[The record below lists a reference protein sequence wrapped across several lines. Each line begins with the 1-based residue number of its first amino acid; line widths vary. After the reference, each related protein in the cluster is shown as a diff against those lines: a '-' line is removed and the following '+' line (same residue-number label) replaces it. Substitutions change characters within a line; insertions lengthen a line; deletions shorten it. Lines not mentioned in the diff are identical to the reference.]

1 MLKSRNKQ
9 ISLQINGLNNK
20 TLENVVESGESK
32 TDLFADQWFKYR
44 THKRQKGNDKQISLQ
59 INGLNIKL

>member
-32 TDLFADQWFKYR
+32 TDLFADQWFKYKNC
-44 THKRQKGNDKQISLQ
+44 KRQNDKSQTDLFADQ
-59 INGLNIKL
+59 WFK

>member
-32 TDLFADQWFKYR
+32 TDLFADQWFKYKTCKR
-44 THKRQKGNDKQISLQ
+44 TEGERQNRSLCRSMV
-59 INGLNIKL
+59 